1 MKHKLYTRLLSLAL
15 AVGLVIGM
23 LPSAAAVDT
32 VGDGAGQSVT
42 RSLPSGSNDV
52 SLTRYLN
59 YWNRT
64 DSLSSHNAGLFI
76 VDENGQEICSNLT
89 YSKDCG
95 SNEIEF
101 EDILSGLL
109 QKANKSL
116 NDYTVVEFYLMRYG
130 QKYDFS
136 TDLSKTWYIWQ
147 NGRSYSLGMRVLS
160 DKFGTYQFV
169 QNNDQY
175 YVVLR
180 KNEPLGEVETVDSA
194 SKGVNI
200 SLFNYSES
208 QINSAT
214 NKEYSDYQD
223 WHTKEAPTFRFN
235 GGGDP
240 FGYGWNTW
248 VGGAGVYQGIVND
261 ALTTLNN
268 GTKVPSFKADV
279 TGQTNLSY
287 LFTQNYYATAYT
299 GLNHLFVKSTYD
311 STGYYEYDA
320 GNNFATIAD
329 NLSDKNFKVYNQPYK
344 PGDTAAATPKFLPFN
359 DLNNNA
365 NTLTPQ
371 DPDYLFGMMVDFE
384 FVQPQSGKI
393 TNNGTTNDM
402 VFEFTGDDDVW
413 VFIDDVLVL
422 DMGGIHDAM
431 TGSINFATGA
441 VKVNKVKPNN
451 TEQTKTLYNIMLAA
465 KGSDWVNEN
474 MVQNESGNWVFK
486 DYTNH
491 TFNYYYLERGAGG
504 SNCRIRFN
512 LQTVPKGSLSV
523 GKTAVGES
531 KDIAY
536 KFQLKNSSGQNVANQ
551 QYTVGTSQTGT
562 TDSNGYFTLKSGQ
575 LATFTGLTDGDYT
588 VTELNG
594 DNDSYSLSDYTTTV
608 TTTDGDGTSSGQIAT
623 SGTVTVD
630 PATAATVGF
639 TNTKAE
645 KGEGNLEITK
655 TFTDG
660 NGNAMAIPEDLASIK
675 LTILETYNPGG
686 GVQSEQYT
694 HTVTLTKQVNGSF
707 SGTLEGVRYYTDF
720 TITKEE
726 LLDADGNPIA
736 NAGDWTMGDFV
747 LDRYAEANVTAE
759 RVEEKPTTVYTLS
772 NSAYVLVKDGG
783 KWYLIMNHVPEAAD
797 ERAEFKEMVIYDILE
812 AAASAGGGGLP
823 AAQNV
828 ELLTLEEAAQE
839 YKATLTLGE
848 AGNATLNFG
857 DKSVWSFFYAGVFE
871 MTNVTMEA
879 TLDNVLNKDA
889 KTQVSVNKVWS
900 DSQTVD
906 HNGDSVTV
914 NLLKNGTATGQKVI
928 LTSPNW
934 TGSFTNLDKY
944 NTDGSLIQYTVTEG
958 AVSGYTAS
966 ISGSMTAGFTI
977 TNTREV
983 GSLTITKTVNGL
995 DDAALNELKGEISF
1009 EVKDS
1014 TGKVIQTISKT
1025 SENWADAWSGS
1036 NFTYTINNLPTGSY
1050 TVTEAGYNDLEN
1062 YSWVASS
1069 STVIPKTTTVTTNG
1083 GKVEFTNYYTGK
1095 DGTLII
1101 NKKVTEFANNGKP
1114 VFDFKLTAQDGTVY
1128 YYHVDMTGTVV
1139 NTAKAA
1145 TPDGGVT
1152 LPVGDYTIEE
1162 LSNQNYTLKSVE
1174 GATANNDATYKVTI
1188 TPNGTTIVTFTNDP
1202 KNTNIPTDGSA
1213 TENKVLEIKDGVIAW
1228 KQEPVQYGNDPNHD
1242 NINPDDEPAE

>member
-23 LPSAAAVDT
+23 LPSAAAVDA
-32 VGDGAGQSVT
+32 VGDAIEPRLSANQFTVQYVDAQENQIANADIKNLSGTKNVSDYAKTIEGYEYSYAKIGNIVVTGVQYIRSWGQYKLQYYNPNAEWWGGAWEDWNNST
-42 RSLPSGSNDV
+42 P
-52 SLTRYLN
+52 LTLVY
-59 YWNRT
+59 T
-64 DSLSSHNAGLFI
+64 ESLST
-76 VDENGQEICSNLT
+76 VD
-89 YSKDCG
+89 
-95 SNEIEF
+95 
-101 EDILSGLL
+101 
-109 QKANKSL
+109 
-116 NDYTVVEFYLMRYG
+116 
-130 QKYDFS
+130 
-136 TDLSKTWYIWQ
+136 
-147 NGRSYSLGMRVLS
+147 
-160 DKFGTYQFV
+160 
-169 QNNDQY
+169 
-175 YVVLR
+175 
-180 KNEPLGEVETVDSA
+180 TVDSA

-200 SLFNYSES
+200 SLFNYNQEK
-208 QINSAT
+208 INSAT
-214 NKEYSDYQD
+214 NSIFK
-223 WHTKEAPTFRFN
+223 F
-235 GGGDP
+235 GGGADG
-240 FGYGWNTW
+240 GYAWNTW
-248 VGGAGVYQGIVND
+248 TGGAGVYQGIVGNR
-261 ALTTLNN
+261 LTTVGNV
-268 GTKVPSFKADV
+268 KVPTFAKNQIAYR
-279 TGQTNLSY
+279 QQNLSY
-287 LFTQNYYATAYT
+287 LFTSNTYATAYT
-299 GLNHLFVKSTYD
+299 GLNHLFLKSTYD

-320 GNNFATIAD
+320 GKNFATIKD
-329 NLSDKNFKVYNQPYK
+329 NSDQNFKVYNQPYK

-359 DLNNNA
+359 DLSYNA

-431 TGSINFATGA
+431 TGSINFATGE

-536 KFQLKNSSGQNVANQ
+536 KFRLKNSSGQAVANQ

-594 DNDSYSLSDYTTTV
+594 DNDSYSLSDYTTMV

-660 NGNAMAIPEDLASIK
+660 NGNAMAIPENLASIK

-694 HTVTLTKQVNGSF
+694 HTVTLTKQTDGSF

-747 LDRYAEANVTAE
+747 LDRYADATATGSFQSS
-759 RVEEKPTTVYTLS
+759 KADSVYTLQ
-772 NSAYVLVKDGG
+772 NSGYVLVQEASE
-783 KWYLIMNHVPEAAD
+783 WYLVMNHVPSDD
-797 ERAEFKEMVIYDILE
+797 EGKAEFKKMVIDAII
-812 AAASAGGGGLP
+812 AAAQSTGHGNCPTAEE
-823 AAQNV
+823 V
-828 ELLTLEEAAQE
+828 VLLTVEEAAKQ
-839 YKATLTLGE
+839 KSATLQYE
-848 AGNATLNFG
+848 DFGNVVLTFN
-857 DKSVWSFFYAGVFE
+857 SQNVWSNFYYGSFN
-871 MTNVTMEA
+871 MTNVTMDA
-879 TLDNVLNKDA
+879 TLDNVLNKAA

-900 DSQTVD
+900 DSATVD
-906 HNGDSVTV
+906 HSDDSVTV
-914 NLLKNGTATGQKVI
+914 NLLKDGASTGQTVT
-928 LTSPNW
+928 LSEANQWEDT
-934 TGSFTNLDKY
+934 FTNLDKY
-944 NTDGSLIQYTVTEG
+944 NTDGSLIQYTVTED

-995 DDAALNELKGEISF
+995 DDTALNELKGEISF

-1062 YSWVASS
+1062 YSWAASS

-1083 GKVEFTNYYTGK
+1083 GEVEFTNYYTGK
-1095 DGTLII
+1095 DGKLNI
-1101 NKKVTEFANNGKP
+1101 NKVVTKFANNGKP
-1114 VFDFKLTAQDGTVY
+1114 VFDFKLTSKADGTVY
-1128 YYHVDMTGTVV
+1128 YYHVDMTGTAV

-1152 LPVGDYTIEE
+1152 LPVGEYTITE
-1162 LSNQNYTLKSVE
+1162 LSNQNYKFSS
-1174 GATANNDATYKVTI
+1174 ATVNNETKNVSSFDITI
-1188 TPNGTTIVTFTNDP
+1188 DPNGTTTVTFTNDP

-1228 KQEPVQYGNDPNHD
+1228 KPTPVQYGNDPEHE
-1242 NINPDDEPAE
+1242 NITPDPDPAE